1 MGRIKKIVVILGGK
15 KLSGSKTQN
24 ISELFKTYWSGRVK
38 KEETSRIIP

>member
-15 KLSGSKTQN
+15 NSGSKSQN
-24 ISELFKTYWSGRVK
+24 ISELFETYWSGKVK